1 MYDIVIAGDFF
12 PGRDQEAYNPFS
24 EEMTQFFRESDYV
37 VLNLEAPLTDRGEP
51 ISKTGPNLRMNPG
64 FAKVLKESGVDCVCL
79 ANNHIRDFGD
89 VGLEDTIKHC
99 QEAGLD
105 IVGGGVNSEEARKP
119 LIKEIG
125 GQKIAFLNH
134 CEREFSIA
142 GKNKAGANPFDT
154 IQVYYDIAALKDKV
168 DKTIV
173 IYHGGLEHQHLPTP
187 EMVKAFRYMID
198 LGADAIAAHHMHV
211 YSGYEVYK
219 GKPIYY
225 GLGNFFFKINV
236 KNKEGWFKG
245 LTLKLSIG
253 ADSITGTCYPTLIKT
268 NMTSVDFVDRSSHG
282 DIDRHMCEINEL
294 IQNPELFAK
303 YWEEKYLSIGDKT
316 IRVLLAKSRNHSRLM
331 KVLGV
336 KPRLSPHR
344 LNIFLNTV
352 RCETHRAKLED
363 ILEQRQPEK
372 SDFFHIKS
380 LYSILYVLG
389 KG

>member
-12 PGRDQEAYNPFS
+12 PGKDLDVYNPFS

-187 EMVKAFRYMID
+187 EMVKTFRFMID
-198 LGADAIAAHHMHV
+198 VGSDAVIAHHMHV
-211 YSGYEVYK
+211 YSGYEIYK
-219 GKPIYY
+219 NKHIYY
-225 GLGNFFFKINV
+225 GLGNMFFYKP
-236 KNKEGWFKG
+236 KTLEDEYWYRG
-245 LTLKLSIG
+245 LFVSFHNESANMLS
-253 ADSITGTCYPTLIKT
+253 TLIPITTDKR
-268 NMTSVDFVDRSSHG
+268 SERVDIAKGALAQS
-282 DIDRHMCEINEL
+282 IIRHISDINEVIKCSSL
-294 IQNPELFAK
+294 FSKKWGERYSLMQNT
-303 YWEEKYLSIGDKT
+303 YLLT
-316 IRVLLAKSRNHSRLM
+316 ITTKSRIAYRVAR
-331 KVLGV
+331 KLGLHP
-336 KPRLSPHR
+336 KISQYRINIILNMLRCDSHR
-344 LNIFLNTV
+344 QSLVN
-352 RCETHRAKLED
+352 
-363 ILEQRQPEK
+363 ILE
-372 SDFFHIKS
+372 S
-380 LYSILYVLG
+380 LQICEQD
-389 KG
+389 KM